1 MSKREAVVSYRDQKS
16 LFLFVRFTSMMM
28 IVDVKIHDRKL
39 FAFVFSHDAV
49 MQRNA
54 GRRLKTITPLIVD
67 LFVFLNACFIYANI

>member
-28 IVDVKIHDRKL
+28 IVDVKIYDRKL
-39 FAFVFSHDAV
+39 FAFVFSHGAV
-49 MQRNA
+49 MQQNA

-67 LFVFLNACFIYANI
+67 LFVFFNACFIYANI